1 MAAPNI
7 GAFTY
12 MYGNTAVQAISNSTT
27 AIVTNSPSSNQ
38 LYKIYSLSIAN
49 ITSTNVTV
57 IVDLYR
63 SSTPYRMAGNIN
75 VPANTTLVLITK
87 DNGVYLN
94 EGDSLRLTAGS
105 NSSLEAVCSYEVIA

>member
-12 MYGNTAVQAISNSTT
+12 MYGNTAVQAVSNSTT
-27 AIVTNSPSSNQ
+27 AIVSNASSSNQ
-38 LYKIYSLSIAN
+38 LYKIYSLSVAN
-49 ITSTNVTV
+49 ITTNNVSV

-63 SSTPYRMAGNIN
+63 SSTPYRLAGNISI
-75 VPANTTLVLITK
+75 PANSTMVIITK

>member
-7 GAFTY
+7 GAFTSI
-12 MYGNTAVQAISNSTT
+12 YGNTAVQAISNSTS
-27 AIVTNSPSSNQ
+27 AIVTNSSGSNQ

-49 ITSTNVTV
+49 ITTNNVTV

-63 SSTPYRMAGNIN
+63 SSVPYRMAGNIS
-75 VPANTTLVLITK
+75 VPANSTMVMITK

-94 EGDSLRLTAGS
+94 EGDSLRLTAGA